1 MSSLKSQLPEQFSFY
16 CDIPLRI
23 TDLNYGG
30 HVGNDRIMAL
40 LQEARVQFLAASGF
54 GELAFEEA
62 GLILTKAQLELRCEL
77 HYGYPLRAAVQA
89 VNFTSKGFDL
99 FYKVETVIGDKPT
112 LAVLAI
118 TTMVCYDYEK
128 KKTVPL
134 SERAKQQ
141 LTSVLRQ

>member
-30 HVGNDRIMAL
+30 HVGNDRILAL
-40 LQEARVQFLAASGF
+40 LQEARVQFLAARGF
-54 GELAFEEA
+54 SELAFDKA

-77 HYGYPLRAAVQA
+77 HYGYLLRAAVQA
-89 VNFTSKGFDL
+89 KNFTSKGFDL
-99 FYKVETVIGDKPT
+99 FYKLETLIDGKPT

-118 TTMVCYDYEK
+118 TTLVCYDYEK
-128 KKTVPL
+128 KKTVAL
-134 SERAKQQ
+134 SEYAKQE
-141 LTSVLRQ
+141 LMR

>member
-1 MSSLKSQLPEQFSFY
+1 MSSLKSKLPEHFSFS

-30 HVGNDRIMAL
+30 HVGNDRVLAL
-40 LQEARVQFLAASGF
+40 LQEARVQFLAERGYS
-54 GELAFEEA
+54 ELKIGEA

-77 HYGYPLRAAVQA
+77 QYGYPLRAAVQA
-89 VNFTSKGFDL
+89 ENFTSKGFDL
-99 FYKVETVIGDKPT
+99 FYKLETTLDGKPT

-128 KKTVPL
+128 KKVVDLPQHVQ
-134 SERAKQQ
+134 QQ
-141 LTSVLRQ
+141 LAR

>member
-30 HVGNDRIMAL
+30 HVGNDRVLAL
-40 LQEARVQFLAASGF
+40 LQEARVQFLADCGYS
-54 GELAFEEA
+54 ELQVGEA

-89 VNFTSKGFDL
+89 ENFTSKGIDL
-99 FYKVETVIGDKPT
+99 FYKLETPIDGKPT

-118 TTMVCYDYEK
+118 TTMVCYDYDK
-128 KKTVPL
+128 KKVVDLPTDIAQ
-134 SERAKQQ
+134 R
-141 LTSVLRQ
+141 LTR

>member
-30 HVGNDRIMAL
+30 HVGNDRILAL
-40 LQEARVQFLAASGF
+40 LQEARVQFLAARGF
-54 GELAFEEA
+54 SELAVDKA

-77 HYGYPLRAAVQA
+77 HYGYSLRAAVQA
-89 VNFTSKGFDL
+89 ENFTSKGFDL
-99 FYKVETVIGDKPT
+99 FYKLETLIDGKPT

-128 KKTVPL
+128 KKTVAL
-134 SERAKQQ
+134 SEYAKQE
-141 LTSVLRQ
+141 LMK

>member
-16 CDIPLRI
+16 CDILLRI

-30 HVGNDRIMAL
+30 HVGNDRILAL
-40 LQEARVQFLAASGF
+40 LQEARVQFLAANGLS
-54 GELAFEEA
+54 ELAFEEA

-89 VNFTSKGFDL
+89 TNFTSKGFDL
-99 FYKVETVIGDKPT
+99 FYKLETSIDDTPT

-118 TTMVCYDYEK
+118 TTMVCYDYTK
-128 KKTVPL
+128 KKVVSL
-134 SERAKQQ
+134 SEKAMKQLSKQ
-141 LTSVLRQ
+141 PL